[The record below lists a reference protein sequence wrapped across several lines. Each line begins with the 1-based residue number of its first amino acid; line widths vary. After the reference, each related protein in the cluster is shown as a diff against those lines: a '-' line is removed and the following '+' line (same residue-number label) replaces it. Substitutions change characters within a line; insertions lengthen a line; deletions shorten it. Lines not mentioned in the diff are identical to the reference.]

1 MEYKIADRL
10 SYILN
15 NDKIVDPQAV
25 CCILEEEIKPII
37 ESYVTLDGAIRVR
50 FKEEGKKK
58 VFFMEFA
65 ADRIKNVGY
74 LAK

>member
-15 NDKIVDPQAV
+15 NDKMVDPQAV

-37 ESYVTLDGAIRVR
+37 ESYVNLNSKIKVGFR
-50 FKEEGKKK
+50 EEGDKKI
-58 VFFMEFA
+58 FFIEFL